1 MLCAFLLKKKSCII
15 ALYVII
21 TLNHRTSRCVVIIIY
36 VRHANG
42 RRRSFF
48 RYSGGGTCA
57 RF

>member
-1 MLCAFLLKKKSCII
+1 MCFFVKKKGCII